1 MDRKEENNNE
11 EDENDEEEDDEEE
24 DDEEEDDEEDEED
37 DDDLLGWLVASR
49 HRRRFIFS
57 PGLEKNSLG
66 IPCPDENTLPVIE
79 AKAIVLRCVVCG
91 ENQIQTV
98 NFPCMHACFCLNCA
112 SASLKHSKNC
122 PHCRETYMHISMLYL
137 SYEDA
142 YEDDISDHVKKRKKV
157 D

>member
-1 MDRKEENNNE
+1 MDRNEENNNE
-11 EDENDEEEDDEEE
+11 EDDEDEEEEEEDDE
-24 DDEEEDDEEDEED
+24 DEEE
-37 DDDLLGWLVASR
+37 DLLGWLVAT
-49 HRRRFIFS
+49 RRRRVISS

-137 SYEDA
+137 SYGDA
-142 YEDDISDHVKKRKKV
+142 DEDDISVHVKKRKKV